1 MSAAPH
7 CRWSWSPHGA
17 RRRTAAWAW
26 RQVSTPTSTSRASS
40 RARSWRRSTNCSDGD
55 AMAAASVLICEDS
68 GIYAAALRRT
78 LEYDG
83 DINVICVCG
92 TAEEA
97 LTAIRSLR
105 PDLITMDIELPGMDG
120 LAAVEL
126 AAGALDA
133 VAKDDLDL
141 AQPSSMAGAAFRQR
155 IRVISHA
162 SVIRH
167 PRARLAAHQ
176 PDPGL
181 PRVASA
187 VGICSSAGGPPVLA
201 RVLGG
206 LPADYQV
213 PILVV
218 QHISTGFTESLAH
231 WLDQKCPLSVRVAED
246 GQLAGPGVWIAP
258 EGGHLVLNPNGRLSV
273 DRTTIVGH
281 HRPSGDMLLTSIAT
295 AAGRRGAAIVLTGMG
310 TDGAAGA
317 AAVHAAGGLAIT
329 QDEASSAIYG
339 MPKAAF
345 ERGVNLALPPDQ
357 IVQRLKALR
366 YQPLGMPQ

>member
-1 MSAAPH
+1 
-7 CRWSWSPHGA
+7 
-17 RRRTAAWAW
+17 
-26 RQVSTPTSTSRASS
+26 
-40 RARSWRRSTNCSDGD
+40 
-55 AMAAASVLICEDS
+55 MAAASVLICEDS
-68 GIYAAALRRT
+68 RVYAAALRRT

-83 DINVICVCG
+83 DIDVISVCG
-92 TAEEA
+92 SAEET
-97 LTAIRSLR
+97 LSAIRRLR

-120 LAAVEL
+120 LTAVEIIMGSRPIPIIVLSSHVGPGSDKAAAAL

-141 AQPSSMAGAAFRQR
+141 TRPASMAGAAFRQR

-162 SVIRH
+162 SVIHR
-167 PRARLAAHQ
+167 PPARPASQ
-176 PDPGL
+176 PPAPSS

-201 RVLGG
+201 RVLAG
-206 LPADYQV
+206 LPASYKV

-218 QHISTGFTESLAH
+218 QHISSGFTASLAH
-231 WLDQKCPLSVRVAED
+231 WLDQKSPLPVRVAED

-258 EGGHLVLNPNGRLSV
+258 EGAHLVLNASGAMSL

-281 HRPSGDMLLTSIAT
+281 HRPSGDVLLTSIA
-295 AAGRRGAAIVLTGMG
+295 AAANRRGVAVVLTGMG
-310 TDGAAGA
+310 SDGAAGT
-317 AAVHAAGGLAIT
+317 AAVHAAGGFAIT

-345 ERGVNLALPPDQ
+345 ERGGDLALPPDQ
-357 IVQRLKALR
+357 IVKVLAALR
-366 YQPLGMPQ
+366 HQPLGGPR

>member
-1 MSAAPH
+1 
-7 CRWSWSPHGA
+7 
-17 RRRTAAWAW
+17 
-26 RQVSTPTSTSRASS
+26 
-40 RARSWRRSTNCSDGD
+40 
-55 AMAAASVLICEDS
+55 MAAASVLICEDS
-68 GIYAAALRRT
+68 GTFAAALRRT

-83 DINVICVCG
+83 DINVISVCG
-92 TAEEA
+92 SAEEA
-97 LTAIRSLR
+97 LSAIRRLR

-120 LAAVEL
+120 LTAVEIIMGTRPMPIIVISSHVGQGSDKAAAAL

-141 AQPSSMAGAAFRQR
+141 ARPASMAGAAFRQR

-162 SVIRH
+162 SVLRH
-167 PRARLAAHQ
+167 PQARLATQ
-176 PDPGL
+176 PPPSQ

-201 RVLGG
+201 QVLGG

-218 QHISTGFTESLAH
+218 QHISAGFTESLTH
-231 WLDQKCPLSVRVAED
+231 WLDQKSPLSVRVAED
-246 GQLAGPGVWIAP
+246 GQMAGPGVWIAP
-258 EGGHLVLNPNGRLSV
+258 EGAHLVLTASGRMSL

-281 HRPSGDMLLTSIAT
+281 HRPSGDVLLTSIAT
-295 AAGRRGAAIVLTGMG
+295 AASRRGVAVVLTGMG
-310 TDGAAGA
+310 NDGAAGT
-317 AAVHAAGGLAIT
+317 AAVHAAGGFAIS

-345 ERGVNLALPPDQ
+345 ERGVDLALPPDQ
-357 IVQRLKALR
+357 IVKVLAALR
-366 YQPLGMPQ
+366 HQPLGVSG

>member
-1 MSAAPH
+1 
-7 CRWSWSPHGA
+7 
-17 RRRTAAWAW
+17 
-26 RQVSTPTSTSRASS
+26 
-40 RARSWRRSTNCSDGD
+40 
-55 AMAAASVLICEDS
+55 MAAASVLICEDS
-68 GIYAAALRRT
+68 SIYAAALRRT

-83 DINVICVCG
+83 DINVICVCS

-97 LTAIRSLR
+97 LAATRRLR

-120 LAAVEL
+120 LTAVELIMGTRPMPILVLSSQVGPGSDKAAAAL
-126 AAGALDA
+126 AAGAIDA
-133 VAKDDLDL
+133 LAKDDLDL
-141 AQPSSMAGAAFRQR
+141 ARPSSMAGAAFRQR

-162 SVIRH
+162 SVFRH
-167 PRARLAAHQ
+167 PRARQ
-176 PDPGL
+176 PIRPPQPGP
-181 PRVASA
+181 PRVAAA

-201 RVLGG
+201 QVLGG
-206 LPADYQV
+206 LPAGYEV

-218 QHISTGFTESLAH
+218 QHISSGFTESLAH
-231 WLDQKCPLSVRVAED
+231 WLNQKSPLSVRVAED

-258 EGGHLVLNPNGRLSV
+258 EGGHLVLHASGRLSV

-281 HRPSGDMLLTSIAT
+281 HRPSGDVLLTSIAT

-310 TDGAAGA
+310 NDGADGA

-345 ERGVNLALPPDQ
+345 DRGVDLSLPPEQ
-357 IVQRLKALR
+357 IIGCLKALR
-366 YQPLGMPQ
+366 YQPLGAPR

>member
-1 MSAAPH
+1 
-7 CRWSWSPHGA
+7 
-17 RRRTAAWAW
+17 
-26 RQVSTPTSTSRASS
+26 
-40 RARSWRRSTNCSDGD
+40 
-55 AMAAASVLICEDS
+55 MAAASVLICENS

-83 DINVICVCG
+83 DINVISVCG
-92 TAEEA
+92 SAEEA
-97 LTAIRSLR
+97 LAAIRRLR

-120 LAAVEL
+120 LTAVEIIMGTRPMPIIVLSSYVGQSSDKAAAAL

-141 AQPSSMAGAAFRQR
+141 ARPASMAGAAFRQR

-167 PRARLAAHQ
+167 PRARLAAQAPAADQ
-176 PDPGL
+176 P

-201 RVLGG
+201 QVLGG
-206 LPADYQV
+206 LPASYPV

-218 QHISTGFTESLAH
+218 QHISSGFTESLAH
-231 WLDQKCPLSVRVAED
+231 WLDQKSPLSVRVAED

-258 EGGHLVLNPNGRLSV
+258 EGAHLVLNVSGRMSL

-281 HRPSGDMLLTSIAT
+281 HRPSGDVLLTSIAT
-295 AAGRRGAAIVLTGMG
+295 AAARRGVAVVLTGMG
-310 TDGAAGA
+310 SDGAAGT
-317 AAVHAAGGLAIT
+317 AAVHAAGGFAIT

-345 ERGVNLALPPDQ
+345 ERGVDLALPPDQ
-357 IVQRLKALR
+357 IVKVLAALR
-366 YQPLGMPQ
+366 HQPLGESP

>member
-1 MSAAPH
+1 MVDSA
-7 CRWSWSPHGA
+7 
-17 RRRTAAWAW
+17 T
-26 RQVSTPTSTSRASS
+26 
-40 RARSWRRSTNCSDGD
+40 
-55 AMAAASVLICEDS
+55 ASVLICEDS

-83 DINVICVCG
+83 DIDVICVCG
-92 TAEEA
+92 TAEAA
-97 LTAIRSLR
+97 LAAIRRQR

-120 LAAVEL
+120 LSAIELIMGTRPVPIIVLSSHVGRGSDKAAAAL

-141 AQPSSMAGAAFRQR
+141 AQPASMAGAAFRQR

-162 SVIRH
+162 SVFRH
-167 PRARLAAHQ
+167 PQARLAAGRA
-176 PDPGL
+176 PAVR

-201 RVLGG
+201 QVLGG
-206 LPADYQV
+206 LPAGYQV

-218 QHISTGFTESLAH
+218 QHISAGFTESLAH
-231 WLDQKCPLSVRVAED
+231 WLDQKSQLSVQVAED

-258 EGGHLVLNPNGRLSV
+258 EGAHLVLNGNGRLSL

-281 HRPSGDMLLTSIAT
+281 HRPSGDIMLSSIAT
-295 AAGRRGAAIVLTGMG
+295 AAGRRGVAVVLTGMG
-310 TDGAAGA
+310 NDGADGT
-317 AAVHAAGGLAIT
+317 AAVHAAGGLAIA

-345 ERGVNLALPPDQ
+345 ERGVDMALPPDQ
-357 IVQRLKALR
+357 IIKALAALR
-366 YQPLGMPQ
+366 HQPLGGLR

>member
-1 MSAAPH
+1 
-7 CRWSWSPHGA
+7 
-17 RRRTAAWAW
+17 
-26 RQVSTPTSTSRASS
+26 
-40 RARSWRRSTNCSDGD
+40 
-55 AMAAASVLICEDS
+55 MAAASVLICEDS

-120 LAAVEL
+120 LAAVELIMGTRPMPIIVLSSHVGPGSYKAAAAL

-310 TDGAAGA
+310 NDGAAGA

-345 ERGVNLALPPDQ
+345 DRGVNLALPPDQ
-357 IVQRLKALR
+357 IVQRLEALR
-366 YQPLGMPQ
+366 YQPLGVSR

>member
-1 MSAAPH
+1 
-7 CRWSWSPHGA
+7 
-17 RRRTAAWAW
+17 
-26 RQVSTPTSTSRASS
+26 
-40 RARSWRRSTNCSDGD
+40 
-55 AMAAASVLICEDS
+55 MAAASVLICEDS
-68 GIYAAALRRT
+68 GTYAAALRRT

-83 DINVICVCG
+83 DINVIRVCG

-97 LTAIRSLR
+97 LVAIRSLR

-120 LAAVEL
+120 LAAVEIIMGTRPMPIIVLSSHVGTGSYKAAAAL

-141 AQPSSMAGAAFRQR
+141 AHPSSMAGAAFRQR

-162 SVIRH
+162 SVVRH
-167 PRARLAAHQ
+167 PRARLNSR
-176 PDPGL
+176 PVDLGL

-201 RVLGG
+201 QVLGG
-206 LPADYQV
+206 LPAEYQV

-231 WLDQKCPLSVRVAED
+231 WLNQKSPLSVRVAED

-258 EGGHLVLNPNGRLSV
+258 EGGHLVLNPSGRLSV

-281 HRPSGDMLLTSIAT
+281 HRPSGDILLTSIAT

-310 TDGAAGA
+310 NDGAAGA

-345 ERGVNLALPPDQ
+345 DRGVDLALPPDQ
-357 IVQRLKALR
+357 IVQRLKALS
-366 YQPLGMPQ
+366 YQPLAVPR

>member
-1 MSAAPH
+1 MVDS
-7 CRWSWSPHGA
+7 
-17 RRRTAAWAW
+17 
-26 RQVSTPTSTSRASS
+26 
-40 RARSWRRSTNCSDGD
+40 
-55 AMAAASVLICEDS
+55 AAASVLICEDS
-68 GIYAAALRRT
+68 GTYAAALRRT

-83 DINVICVCG
+83 DINVISICG

-97 LTAIRSLR
+97 LAAIRRLR

-120 LAAVEL
+120 LTAVEIIMGTRPIPIIVLSSYAGRGSDKAAAAL

-141 AQPSSMAGAAFRQR
+141 ARPASMAGAALRQR

-167 PRARLAAHQ
+167 PRARLVAQ
-176 PDPGL
+176 PPAPSQ

-187 VGICSSAGGPPVLA
+187 AGICSSAGGPPVLGQ
-201 RVLGG
+201 VLGG
-206 LPADYQV
+206 LPAGYQV

-218 QHISTGFTESLAH
+218 QHISSGFTESLAH
-231 WLDQKCPLSVRVAED
+231 WLDQKSPLSVRVAEE

-258 EGGHLVLNPNGRLSV
+258 EGAHLALNANGRMSL

-281 HRPSGDMLLTSIAT
+281 HRPSGDVLLTSIAT
-295 AAGRRGAAIVLTGMG
+295 AAGRRGVAVVLTGMG
-310 TDGAAGA
+310 NDGAAGT
-317 AAVHAAGGLAIT
+317 AAVRAAGGFAIT

-345 ERGVNLALPPDQ
+345 ERGVDLALPPDQ
-357 IVQRLKALR
+357 IVKVLAALQ
-366 YQPLGMPQ
+366 YQPLGVSR

>member
-1 MSAAPH
+1 
-7 CRWSWSPHGA
+7 
-17 RRRTAAWAW
+17 
-26 RQVSTPTSTSRASS
+26 
-40 RARSWRRSTNCSDGD
+40 
-55 AMAAASVLICEDS
+55 VLICEDS

-83 DINVICVCG
+83 DINVISVCAS
-92 TAEEA
+92 AEEA
-97 LTAIRSLR
+97 LAAIRRLR

-120 LAAVEL
+120 LTAVEIIMGTRPMPIIVLSSHVGPASHKAAAAL

-141 AQPSSMAGAAFRQR
+141 SRPASMAGAALRER

-162 SVIRH
+162 TVLRH
-167 PRARLAAHQ
+167 PRARSAGQ
-176 PDPGL
+176 SPVPGQ

-201 RVLGG
+201 QVLGG
-206 LPADYQV
+206 LPAGLQV

-218 QHISTGFTESLAH
+218 QHISSGFTESLAH
-231 WLDQKCPLSVRVAED
+231 WLDQKSPLPVRVAED
-246 GQLAGPGVWIAP
+246 GQLAGSGVWIAP
-258 EGGHLVLNPNGRLSV
+258 EGAHLVLNATGRMSL

-281 HRPSGDMLLTSIAT
+281 HRPSGDVLLTSIAT
-295 AAGRRGAAIVLTGMG
+295 AAGRRGVAVVLTGMG
-310 TDGAAGA
+310 SDGAAGT
-317 AAVHAAGGLAIT
+317 AAVHAAGGFAIT

-345 ERGVNLALPPDQ
+345 ERGGDLSLPPEQ
-357 IVQRLKALR
+357 IIKALAALR
-366 YQPLGMPQ
+366 HQPLQAAG

>member
-1 MSAAPH
+1 
-7 CRWSWSPHGA
+7 
-17 RRRTAAWAW
+17 
-26 RQVSTPTSTSRASS
+26 
-40 RARSWRRSTNCSDGD
+40 
-55 AMAAASVLICEDS
+55 MAAASVLICEDS

-83 DINVICVCG
+83 DINVISVCG
-92 TAEEA
+92 SAEEA
-97 LTAIRSLR
+97 LAAIRGLR

-120 LAAVEL
+120 LTAVEIIMGTRPMPIIVLSSYVGQSSDKAAAAL

-141 AQPSSMAGAAFRQR
+141 ARPASMAGAAFRQR

-167 PRARLAAHQ
+167 PRARLAAQAPAADQ
-176 PDPGL
+176 P

-201 RVLGG
+201 QVLGG
-206 LPADYQV
+206 LPASYPV

-218 QHISTGFTESLAH
+218 QHISSGFTESLAH
-231 WLDQKCPLSVRVAED
+231 WLDQKSPLSVRVAED

-258 EGGHLVLNPNGRLSV
+258 EGAHLVLNVSGRMSL

-281 HRPSGDMLLTSIAT
+281 HRPSGDVLLTSIAT
-295 AAGRRGAAIVLTGMG
+295 AAGRRGVAVVLTGMG
-310 TDGAAGA
+310 SDGAAGT
-317 AAVHAAGGLAIT
+317 AAVHAAGGFAIT

-345 ERGVNLALPPDQ
+345 ERGVDLALPPDQ
-357 IVQRLKALR
+357 IVKVLAALR
-366 YQPLGMPQ
+366 HQPLGESP

>member
-1 MSAAPH
+1 
-7 CRWSWSPHGA
+7 
-17 RRRTAAWAW
+17 
-26 RQVSTPTSTSRASS
+26 
-40 RARSWRRSTNCSDGD
+40 
-55 AMAAASVLICEDS
+55 MAAASVLICEDS

-83 DINVICVCG
+83 DINVISVCG
-92 TAEEA
+92 SAEEA
-97 LTAIRSLR
+97 LAAIRRLR

-120 LAAVEL
+120 LTAVEIIMGTRPMPIIVLSSYVGQSSDKAAAAL

-141 AQPSSMAGAAFRQR
+141 ARPASMAGAAFRQR

-167 PRARLAAHQ
+167 PRARLAAQAPAADQ
-176 PDPGL
+176 P

-201 RVLGG
+201 QVLGG
-206 LPADYQV
+206 LPASYPV

-218 QHISTGFTESLAH
+218 QHISSGFTESLAH
-231 WLDQKCPLSVRVAED
+231 WLDQKSPLSVRVAED
-246 GQLAGPGVWIAP
+246 GQLASPGVWIAP
-258 EGGHLVLNPNGRLSV
+258 EGAHLVLNVSGRMSL

-281 HRPSGDMLLTSIAT
+281 HRPSGDVLLTSIAT
-295 AAGRRGAAIVLTGMG
+295 AAGRRGVAVVLTGMG
-310 TDGAAGA
+310 SDGAAGT
-317 AAVHAAGGLAIT
+317 AAVHAAGGFAIT

-345 ERGVNLALPPDQ
+345 ERGVDLALPPDQ
-357 IVQRLKALR
+357 IVKVLAALR
-366 YQPLGMPQ
+366 HQPLGESP

>member
-1 MSAAPH
+1 
-7 CRWSWSPHGA
+7 
-17 RRRTAAWAW
+17 
-26 RQVSTPTSTSRASS
+26 
-40 RARSWRRSTNCSDGD
+40 
-55 AMAAASVLICEDS
+55 MAAASVLICEDS

-83 DINVICVCG
+83 DINVISVCAS
-92 TAEEA
+92 AEEA
-97 LTAIRSLR
+97 LAAIRRLR

-120 LAAVEL
+120 LTAVEIIMGTRPMPIIVLSSHVGPASHKAAAAL

-141 AQPSSMAGAAFRQR
+141 SRPASMAGAAFRQR

-162 SVIRH
+162 TVLRH
-167 PRARLAAHQ
+167 PRARLAGQ
-176 PDPGL
+176 SPVPGQ

-201 RVLGG
+201 QVLGG
-206 LPADYQV
+206 LPAGFQV

-218 QHISTGFTESLAH
+218 QHISSGFTESLAH
-231 WLDQKCPLSVRVAED
+231 WLNQKSPLPVRVAED
-246 GQLAGPGVWIAP
+246 GQLAGPGAWIAP
-258 EGGHLVLNPNGRLSV
+258 EGAHLVLNATGLMSL

-281 HRPSGDMLLTSIAT
+281 HRPSGDVLLTSIAT
-295 AAGRRGAAIVLTGMG
+295 AAGRRGVAVVLTGMG
-310 TDGAAGA
+310 NDGAAGT
-317 AAVHAAGGLAIT
+317 AAVHAAGGFAIT

-345 ERGVNLALPPDQ
+345 ERGGDIALPPEQ
-357 IVQRLKALR
+357 IIKALAALR
-366 YQPLGMPQ
+366 HQPLGASR

>member
-1 MSAAPH
+1 
-7 CRWSWSPHGA
+7 
-17 RRRTAAWAW
+17 
-26 RQVSTPTSTSRASS
+26 
-40 RARSWRRSTNCSDGD
+40 
-55 AMAAASVLICEDS
+55 MAAASVLICEDS
-68 GIYAAALRRT
+68 GTYAAALRRT

-83 DINVICVCG
+83 DINVISVCG
-92 TAEEA
+92 SAEEA
-97 LTAIRSLR
+97 LSAIRRLR

-120 LAAVEL
+120 LTAVELIMGTRPMPIIVLSSHVGPGRDKAAAAL

-141 AQPSSMAGAAFRQR
+141 ARPASMAGAAFRQR

-167 PRARLAAHQ
+167 PRARLAAQ
-176 PDPGL
+176 LPAPSP

-201 RVLGG
+201 QVLGG
-206 LPADYQV
+206 LPAGYKV

-218 QHISTGFTESLAH
+218 QHISAGFTESLAH
-231 WLDQKCPLSVRVAED
+231 WLDQKSPLPVRVAED
-246 GQLAGPGVWIAP
+246 GQMAGPGVWVAP
-258 EGGHLVLNPNGRLSV
+258 EGAHLVLNASGRMSL

-281 HRPSGDMLLTSIAT
+281 HRPSGDVLLTSIAT
-295 AAGRRGAAIVLTGMG
+295 AANRRGVAVVLTGMG
-310 TDGAAGA
+310 NDGAEGT
-317 AAVHAAGGLAIT
+317 AAVRAAGGFAIT

-345 ERGVNLALPPDQ
+345 ERGVDLALPPDQ
-357 IVQRLKALR
+357 IVKVLAVLR
-366 YQPLGMPQ
+366 HQPLSGPR

>member
-1 MSAAPH
+1 
-7 CRWSWSPHGA
+7 
-17 RRRTAAWAW
+17 
-26 RQVSTPTSTSRASS
+26 
-40 RARSWRRSTNCSDGD
+40 
-55 AMAAASVLICEDS
+55 MAAASVLICEDS

-83 DINVICVCG
+83 DINVISVCG
-92 TAEEA
+92 SAEEA
-97 LTAIRSLR
+97 LAAIRRLR

-120 LAAVEL
+120 LTAVEIIMGTRPMPIIVLSSYVGQSSDKAAAAL

-141 AQPSSMAGAAFRQR
+141 ARPASMAGAAFRQR

-167 PRARLAAHQ
+167 PRARLAAQAPAADQ
-176 PDPGL
+176 P

-201 RVLGG
+201 QVLGG
-206 LPADYQV
+206 LPASYPV

-218 QHISTGFTESLAH
+218 QHISSGFTESLAH
-231 WLDQKCPLSVRVAED
+231 WLDQKSPLSVRVAED
-246 GQLAGPGVWIAP
+246 GHLAGPGVWIAP
-258 EGGHLVLNPNGRLSV
+258 EGAHLVLNVSGRMSL

-281 HRPSGDMLLTSIAT
+281 HRPSGDVLLTSIAT
-295 AAGRRGAAIVLTGMG
+295 AAARRGVAVVLTGMG
-310 TDGAAGA
+310 SDGAAGT
-317 AAVHAAGGLAIT
+317 AAVHAAGGFAIT

-345 ERGVNLALPPDQ
+345 ERGVDLALPPDQ
-357 IVQRLKALR
+357 IVKVLAALR
-366 YQPLGMPQ
+366 HQPLGESP

>member
-1 MSAAPH
+1 
-7 CRWSWSPHGA
+7 
-17 RRRTAAWAW
+17 
-26 RQVSTPTSTSRASS
+26 
-40 RARSWRRSTNCSDGD
+40 
-55 AMAAASVLICEDS
+55 MAAASVLICEDS
-68 GIYAAALRRT
+68 GTYAAALRRT

-83 DINVICVCG
+83 DISVICVCG

-97 LTAIRSLR
+97 LAAIRSLR

-120 LAAVEL
+120 LAAVELIMGTRPMPIIVLSSHVGPGSQKAVAAL

-167 PRARLAAHQ
+167 PRARLAARQ

-201 RVLGG
+201 QVLGG
-206 LPADYQV
+206 LPGGYQV

-231 WLDQKCPLSVRVAED
+231 WLDQKSPLSVRVAED
-246 GQLAGPGVWIAP
+246 RQLAGPGAWIAP
-258 EGGHLVLNPNGRLSV
+258 EGGHLVLNASGRLSV

-281 HRPSGDMLLTSIAT
+281 HRPSGDVLLTSIAT

-310 TDGAAGA
+310 NDGAAGA

-345 ERGVNLALPPDQ
+345 DRGVNLALPPDQ
-357 IVQRLKALR
+357 IVERLKALR
-366 YQPLGMPQ
+366 YQPLGVPR

>member
-1 MSAAPH
+1 MVDSA
-7 CRWSWSPHGA
+7 
-17 RRRTAAWAW
+17 T
-26 RQVSTPTSTSRASS
+26 
-40 RARSWRRSTNCSDGD
+40 
-55 AMAAASVLICEDS
+55 ASVLICEDS
-68 GIYAAALRRT
+68 GTYAAALRRT

-83 DINVICVCG
+83 DINVICVCA

-97 LTAIRSLR
+97 LAAIRRQR

-120 LAAVEL
+120 LSAIELIMGTRPVPIIVLSSHVGRGSDKAAAAL

-133 VAKDDLDL
+133 LAKDDLDL
-141 AQPSSMAGAAFRQR
+141 AQPASMAGAAFRQR

-162 SVIRH
+162 SVFRR
-167 PRARLAAHQ
+167 PQARLATVRA
-176 PDPGL
+176 PAPAR

-201 RVLGG
+201 EVLGG
-206 LPADYQV
+206 LPAGYQV

-218 QHISTGFTESLAH
+218 QHISAGFTESLAH
-231 WLDQKCPLSVRVAED
+231 WLDQKSALSVRVAQD
-246 GQLAGPGVWIAP
+246 GQLAGPGAWIAP
-258 EGGHLVLNPNGRLSV
+258 EGAHLVLNGNGRLSL

-281 HRPSGDMLLTSIAT
+281 HRPSGDILLSSIAT
-295 AAGRRGAAIVLTGMG
+295 AAGRRGVAIVLTGMG
-310 TDGAAGA
+310 NDGADGT

-345 ERGVNLALPPDQ
+345 ERGADLALPPDE
-357 IVQRLKALR
+357 IIKALAALR
-366 YQPLGMPQ
+366 HQPLGGQR

>member
-1 MSAAPH
+1 
-7 CRWSWSPHGA
+7 
-17 RRRTAAWAW
+17 
-26 RQVSTPTSTSRASS
+26 
-40 RARSWRRSTNCSDGD
+40 
-55 AMAAASVLICEDS
+55 MAAASVLICEDS

-83 DINVICVCG
+83 DIRVICVCG

-97 LTAIRSLR
+97 MTAISRLR

-126 AAGALDA
+126 IMETRPMPIIVLSSHVGPGSDKAAAALAAGALDA
-133 VAKDDLDL
+133 LAKDDLDL

-162 SVIRH
+162 SVRH
-167 PRARLAAHQ
+167 PRPRQAARLPQ
-176 PDPGL
+176 PVQ
-181 PRVASA
+181 PRVASV

-201 RVLGG
+201 QILGG
-206 LPADYQV
+206 LPAGYPV

-218 QHISTGFTESLAH
+218 QHISSGFTESLAH
-231 WLDQKCPLSVRVAED
+231 WLDQKSPLPVRVAED
-246 GQLAGPGVWIAP
+246 GQLAGPGAWIAP
-258 EGGHLVLNPNGRLSV
+258 EGGHLVLNASGRMSV
-273 DRTTIVGH
+273 DRTTIVGY
-281 HRPSGDMLLTSIAT
+281 HRPSGDILLTSIAT
-295 AAGRRGAAIVLTGMG
+295 AAGRHSAAIVLTGMG
-310 TDGAAGA
+310 SDGAAGA

-345 ERGVNLALPPDQ
+345 DRGVDLSLPPEQ
-357 IVQRLKALR
+357 IIGCLKALR
-366 YQPLGMPQ
+366 CQPLGTPR

>member
-1 MSAAPH
+1 
-7 CRWSWSPHGA
+7 
-17 RRRTAAWAW
+17 
-26 RQVSTPTSTSRASS
+26 
-40 RARSWRRSTNCSDGD
+40 
-55 AMAAASVLICEDS
+55 MAAASVLICEDS
-68 GIYAAALRRT
+68 GTYAAALRRT

-83 DINVICVCG
+83 DINVISVCG
-92 TAEEA
+92 SAEEA
-97 LTAIRSLR
+97 LAAIRRLR

-120 LAAVEL
+120 LTAVEIIMGTRPIPIIVLSSHVGPASHKAAAAL

-141 AQPSSMAGAAFRQR
+141 LRPASMAGAAFRQR

-162 SVIRH
+162 TVLRH
-167 PRARLAAHQ
+167 PRARLAGQ
-176 PDPGL
+176 SPVPGQ

-201 RVLGG
+201 QVLGG
-206 LPADYQV
+206 LPAGLQV

-218 QHISTGFTESLAH
+218 QHISSGFTESLAH
-231 WLDQKCPLSVRVAED
+231 WLDQKSPLPVRVAEE

-258 EGGHLVLNPNGRLSV
+258 EGAHLVLNATGRMSL

-281 HRPSGDMLLTSIAT
+281 HRPSGDVLLASIAT
-295 AAGRRGAAIVLTGMG
+295 AAGRRGVAVVLTGMG
-310 TDGAAGA
+310 NDGAAGT
-317 AAVHAAGGLAIT
+317 AAVHAAGGFAIT

-345 ERGVNLALPPDQ
+345 ERGADIALPPEQ
-357 IVQRLKALR
+357 IIKVLAALR
-366 YQPLGMPQ
+366 HQPLGVSG

>member
-1 MSAAPH
+1 
-7 CRWSWSPHGA
+7 
-17 RRRTAAWAW
+17 
-26 RQVSTPTSTSRASS
+26 
-40 RARSWRRSTNCSDGD
+40 
-55 AMAAASVLICEDS
+55 MAAASVLICENS

-83 DINVICVCG
+83 DINVISVCG
-92 TAEEA
+92 SAEEA
-97 LTAIRSLR
+97 LAAIRRLR

-120 LAAVEL
+120 LTAVEIIMGTRPMPIIVLSSYVGQSSDKAAAAL

-141 AQPSSMAGAAFRQR
+141 ARPASMAGAAFRQR

-167 PRARLAAHQ
+167 PRARPAAQAPAADQ
-176 PDPGL
+176 P

-201 RVLGG
+201 QVLGG
-206 LPADYQV
+206 LPASYPV

-218 QHISTGFTESLAH
+218 QHISSGFTESLAH
-231 WLDQKCPLSVRVAED
+231 WLDQKSPLSVRVAED

-258 EGGHLVLNPNGRLSV
+258 EGAHLVLNVSGRMSL

-281 HRPSGDMLLTSIAT
+281 HRPSGDVLLTSIAT
-295 AAGRRGAAIVLTGMG
+295 AAARRGVAVVLTGMG
-310 TDGAAGA
+310 SDGAAGT
-317 AAVHAAGGLAIT
+317 AAVHAAGGFAIT

-345 ERGVNLALPPDQ
+345 ERGVDLALPPDQ
-357 IVQRLKALR
+357 IVKVLAALR
-366 YQPLGMPQ
+366 HQPLGESP

>member
-1 MSAAPH
+1 
-7 CRWSWSPHGA
+7 
-17 RRRTAAWAW
+17 
-26 RQVSTPTSTSRASS
+26 
-40 RARSWRRSTNCSDGD
+40 
-55 AMAAASVLICEDS
+55 MAAASVLICEDS
-68 GIYAAALRRT
+68 GIYAAALRRM

-83 DINVICVCG
+83 DINVISVCG
-92 TAEEA
+92 SAEEA
-97 LTAIRSLR
+97 LAAIRRLR

-120 LAAVEL
+120 LTAVEIIMGTRPMPIIVLSSYVGQSSDKAAAAL

-141 AQPSSMAGAAFRQR
+141 ARPASMAGAAFRQR

-167 PRARLAAHQ
+167 PRAHLAAQAPAADQ
-176 PDPGL
+176 P

-201 RVLGG
+201 QVLGG
-206 LPADYQV
+206 LPASYPV

-218 QHISTGFTESLAH
+218 QHISSGFTESLAH
-231 WLDQKCPLSVRVAED
+231 WLDQKSPLSVRVAED

-258 EGGHLVLNPNGRLSV
+258 EGAHLVLNVSGRMSL

-281 HRPSGDMLLTSIAT
+281 HRPSGDVLLTSIAT
-295 AAGRRGAAIVLTGMG
+295 AAGRRGVAVVLTGMG
-310 TDGAAGA
+310 SDGAAGT
-317 AAVHAAGGLAIT
+317 AAVHAAGGFAIT

-345 ERGVNLALPPDQ
+345 ERGVDLALPPDQ
-357 IVQRLKALR
+357 IVKVLAALR
-366 YQPLGMPQ
+366 HQPLGESP

>member
-1 MSAAPH
+1 
-7 CRWSWSPHGA
+7 
-17 RRRTAAWAW
+17 
-26 RQVSTPTSTSRASS
+26 
-40 RARSWRRSTNCSDGD
+40 
-55 AMAAASVLICEDS
+55 MAAASVLICEDS
-68 GIYAAALRRT
+68 GVYAAALRRT

-83 DINVICVCG
+83 DISVICVCG
-92 TAEEA
+92 SAEEA
-97 LTAIRSLR
+97 LAAIRRLR

-126 AAGALDA
+126 IMGTRPMPIIVLSSHVGPGSNKAAAALAAGALDA

-141 AQPSSMAGAAFRQR
+141 AQPASMAGAAFRQR

-167 PRARLAAHQ
+167 PRARLAAQ
-176 PDPGL
+176 APAPGR

-201 RVLGG
+201 QVLGG
-206 LPADYQV
+206 LPVGYQV

-218 QHISTGFTESLAH
+218 QHISAGFTESLAH
-231 WLDQKCPLSVRVAED
+231 WLNQKSPLSVRVAED
-246 GQLAGPGVWIAP
+246 GQPAGPGVWIAP
-258 EGGHLVLNPNGRLSV
+258 EGSHLVLNESGLLTL
-273 DRTTIVGH
+273 DRTTILGH
-281 HRPSGDMLLTSIAT
+281 HRPSGDIMLTSIAT
-295 AAGRRGAAIVLTGMG
+295 AAGRRGVAVVLTGMG
-310 TDGAAGA
+310 NDGAAGT

-345 ERGVNLALPPDQ
+345 ELGVDMALPPDQ
-357 IVQRLKALR
+357 IIKTLAALR
-366 YQPLGMPQ
+366 HQPLGGLR

>member
-1 MSAAPH
+1 
-7 CRWSWSPHGA
+7 
-17 RRRTAAWAW
+17 
-26 RQVSTPTSTSRASS
+26 
-40 RARSWRRSTNCSDGD
+40 
-55 AMAAASVLICEDS
+55 MAAASVLICEDS

-83 DINVICVCG
+83 DIEVISVCG

-97 LTAIRSLR
+97 LSTIRRLR

-120 LAAVEL
+120 LTAVELIMGTRPMPIIVLSSHVGPSSDKAAAAL

-133 VAKDDLDL
+133 LAKDDLDL

-167 PRARLAAHQ
+167 PRARLAAEPQ
-176 PDPGL
+176 PGK
-181 PRVASA
+181 PRVASV

-201 RVLGG
+201 QILGG
-206 LPADYQV
+206 LPAGYQV

-218 QHISTGFTESLAH
+218 QHISTGFTESLAR
-231 WLDQKCPLSVRVAED
+231 WLDQKSPLPVRVAGD
-246 GQLAGPGVWIAP
+246 GQMAGPGVWIAP
-258 EGGHLVLNPNGRLSV
+258 EGGHLVLNASGLMSV

-281 HRPSGDMLLTSIAT
+281 HRPSGDILLTSIAT

-310 TDGAAGA
+310 NDGAAGA
-317 AAVHAAGGLAIT
+317 AAVQAAGGLAIT

-345 ERGVNLALPPDQ
+345 DRGVSLALPPEQ
-357 IVQRLKALR
+357 IIQRLKGLR
-366 YQPLGMPQ
+366 CQPLGRPR

>member
-1 MSAAPH
+1 
-7 CRWSWSPHGA
+7 
-17 RRRTAAWAW
+17 
-26 RQVSTPTSTSRASS
+26 
-40 RARSWRRSTNCSDGD
+40 
-55 AMAAASVLICEDS
+55 MAAASVLICENS

-83 DINVICVCG
+83 DINVISVCG
-92 TAEEA
+92 SAEEA
-97 LTAIRSLR
+97 LAAIRRLR

-120 LAAVEL
+120 LTAVEIIMGTRPMPIIVLSSYVGQSSDKAAAAL

-141 AQPSSMAGAAFRQR
+141 ARPASMAGAAFRQR

-167 PRARLAAHQ
+167 PRARLAAQAPAADQ
-176 PDPGL
+176 P

-201 RVLGG
+201 QVLGG
-206 LPADYQV
+206 LPASYPV

-218 QHISTGFTESLAH
+218 QHISSGFTESLAH
-231 WLDQKCPLSVRVAED
+231 WLDQKSPLSVRVAED

-258 EGGHLVLNPNGRLSV
+258 EGAHLVLNVSGRMSL

-281 HRPSGDMLLTSIAT
+281 HRPSGDVLLTSIAT
-295 AAGRRGAAIVLTGMG
+295 AAGRRGVAVVLTGMG
-310 TDGAAGA
+310 SDGAAGT
-317 AAVHAAGGLAIT
+317 AAVHAAGGFAIT

-345 ERGVNLALPPDQ
+345 ERGVDLALPPDQ
-357 IVQRLKALR
+357 IVKVLAALR
-366 YQPLGMPQ
+366 HQPLGESP

>member
-1 MSAAPH
+1 
-7 CRWSWSPHGA
+7 
-17 RRRTAAWAW
+17 
-26 RQVSTPTSTSRASS
+26 V
-40 RARSWRRSTNCSDGD
+40 
-55 AMAAASVLICEDS
+55 AAASVLICEDS
-68 GIYAAALRRT
+68 STYAAALRRT

-83 DINVICVCG
+83 DIDVICVCG

-97 LTAIRSLR
+97 LAAIRKLR

-126 AAGALDA
+126 IMGTRPMPIIVLSSHVGPGSDKAARALAAGALDA
-133 VAKDDLDL
+133 LAKDDLDL

-167 PRARLAAHQ
+167 PQARMAARTSQ
-176 PDPGL
+176 PGQ

-201 RVLGG
+201 QVLGG
-206 LPADYQV
+206 LPAGYQV

-218 QHISTGFTESLAH
+218 QHISSGFTESLAH
-231 WLDQKCPLSVRVAED
+231 WLNQKSPLSVRVAED
-246 GQLAGPGVWIAP
+246 GHFAGPGVWIAP
-258 EGGHLVLNPNGRLSV
+258 EGGHLVLHASGRLSV

-281 HRPSGDMLLTSIAT
+281 HRPSGDVLLTSIAT

-310 TDGAAGA
+310 NDGAEGA
-317 AAVHAAGGLAIT
+317 AAVHATGGLAIT

-345 ERGVNLALPPDQ
+345 DRGVDLSLSPDQ
-357 IVQRLKALR
+357 IIACLKALR
-366 YQPLGMPQ
+366 YQPLGVPR

>member
-1 MSAAPH
+1 
-7 CRWSWSPHGA
+7 
-17 RRRTAAWAW
+17 
-26 RQVSTPTSTSRASS
+26 V
-40 RARSWRRSTNCSDGD
+40 
-55 AMAAASVLICEDS
+55 AAASVLICEDS
-68 GIYAAALRRT
+68 GLYAAALRRI

-83 DINVICVCG
+83 DIEVISVCG

-97 LTAIRSLR
+97 LTAIGRLR

-120 LAAVEL
+120 LTAVELIMGTRPMPIIVLSSHVGPESDKAAAAL

-133 VAKDDLDL
+133 LAKDDLDL
-141 AQPSSMAGAAFRQR
+141 AEPSSMAGAAFRQR

-167 PRARLAAHQ
+167 PRARLAAGPQ
-176 PDPGL
+176 TGQ
-181 PRVASA
+181 PRVASV

-201 RVLGG
+201 QILGG
-206 LPADYQV
+206 LPPGYQV

-231 WLDQKCPLSVRVAED
+231 WLDQKSPLPVRVAPD
-246 GQLAGPGVWIAP
+246 GQRAGPGVWIAP
-258 EGGHLVLNPNGRLSV
+258 EGGHLVLNASGRMSV

-281 HRPSGDMLLTSIAT
+281 HRPSGDVLLTSIAT

-310 TDGAAGA
+310 NDGAAGA
-317 AAVHAAGGLAIT
+317 VAVQAAGGLAIT

-345 ERGVNLALPPDQ
+345 DRGVDLALPPEQ
-357 IVQRLKALR
+357 IIQRLRALHC
-366 YQPLGMPQ
+366 QPLGGPQ